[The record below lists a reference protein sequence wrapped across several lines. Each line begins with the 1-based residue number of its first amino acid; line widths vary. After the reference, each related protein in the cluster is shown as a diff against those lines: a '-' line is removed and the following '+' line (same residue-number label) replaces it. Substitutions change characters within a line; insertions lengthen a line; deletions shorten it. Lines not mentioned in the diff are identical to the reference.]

1 MGSIRKVI
9 YIISSVLLCS
19 GVVSAQGL
27 QFERNLREGDS
38 LRVKYCFEAS
48 VEAYLRALEYAQDS
62 LSKLLI
68 EDRILL
74 SENGK
79 AMSEFVYEPQVVARH
94 KFPIQDFYLYYPLKD
109 KAWHKVPNVLDSL
122 SGGIVNAL
130 YAPEGEDVIY
140 YSAGDKDGIR
150 NIYMTSL
157 IDSLWT
163 VPALLNEQMTSAS
176 DEVYPLLSADGRSL
190 YFSSSGLYGM
200 GGYDL
205 YVSHW
210 DDDAREWSVPVN
222 LGIPYSSPA
231 DDFLFMDDE
240 DSGHTLFASNRNCSP
255 DSIWVYVLKFDNM
268 PVRRELKDP
277 EKLRNLAE
285 LSPDFQEKPGDDEI
299 QTDIPKNRD
308 IERYMEHMEK
318 VRELRDSMAYCMEV
332 SDEKGL
338 SDLQS
343 RFDESMKVLQ
353 KMEMDLLFKGVV
365 VDPDQLQSRA
375 DSEIIAE
382 RNGFAFTKKSMGE
395 GMDIDL
401 VQPEP
406 SFDYSFKILPQ
417 GQFAEDNA
425 LPGGVVYQIQIFSTV
440 TKAGIKSLKGLSPV
454 FEHRTS
460 SGRYTYRVGLFRT
473 YKDVLSN
480 LNAVKKV
487 GFRSAFIVAF
497 SDGKEVSVAA
507 ARTKEKEVSEKRFY
521 EIHIRPSG
529 GDVDRVSMDG
539 IAQQADGKD
548 VAKVVDDDGGVFY
561 VVGPFADKE
570 KAETLATFVKA
581 MGIGEVSVVQMMN
594 K

>member
-1 MGSIRKVI
+1 MKSIRKVI
-9 YIISSVLLCS
+9 YIISSVFLCY
-19 GVVSAQGL
+19 GVSAAQGL
-27 QFERNLREGDS
+27 QFERNLGEGDS
-38 LRVKYCFEAS
+38 LRMKYCFEAS
-48 VEAYLRALEYAQDS
+48 VETYLRALEYAQDS
-62 LSKLLI
+62 LSRLVV

-79 AMSEFVYEPQVVARH
+79 TMSEFVYEPQVVARH
-94 KFPIQDFYLYYPLKD
+94 KFSIQDFYLYYPLKD

-130 YAPEGEDVIY
+130 YAPEGDEVIY
-140 YSAGDKDGIR
+140 YSAADKDGIR
-150 NIYMTSL
+150 NIYMTSR

-163 VPALLNEQMTSAS
+163 VPALLNEHMTSAS
-176 DEVYPLLSADGRSL
+176 DEVYPLLSADGKSL
-190 YFSSSGLYGM
+190 YFSSSGLYGV

-210 DDDAREWSVPVN
+210 DDDVREWSVPVN
-222 LGIPYSSPA
+222 LGFPYSSPA

-240 DSGHTLFASNRNCSP
+240 NSGHTLFASNRNCSP

-277 EKLRNLAE
+277 EKLRSLAE
-285 LSPDFQEKPGDDEI
+285 LSPDRNEKFEGNEEI
-299 QTDIPKNRD
+299 MTDIPMNRD

-318 VRELRDSMAYCMEV
+318 VRELRDSMTYYMEV
-332 SDEKGL
+332 ADEKGL

-353 KMEMDLLFKGVV
+353 KIEMDLLFKGVV
-365 VDPDQLQSRA
+365 IDPDQLQSRA
-375 DSEIIAE
+375 DSEIVAE
-382 RNGFAFTKKSMGE
+382 RNGFAFTKKSMGKGLE
-395 GMDIDL
+395 VEL

-425 LPGGVVYQIQIFSTV
+425 LPGGIVYQIQIFSTV
-440 TKAGIKSLKGLSPV
+440 TKAGIKNLKGLSPV

-473 YKDVLSN
+473 YNDVLSN

-497 SDGKEVSVAA
+497 IDGKEVSVAN

-521 EIHIRPSG
+521 EVHVRPLG
-529 GDVDRVSMDG
+529 GDIDRVLMEG
-539 IAQQADGKD
+539 ISQQADGKD
-548 VAKVVDDDGGVFY
+548 VAKVVDDDGVFY
-561 VVGPFADKE
+561 VIGPFADKD
-570 KAETLATFVKA
+570 KAGTLATFVKA
-581 MGIGEVSVVQMMN
+581 MGIGDVSVVQMI
-594 K
+594 KK

>member
-1 MGSIRKVI
+1 MKSIRKVI
-9 YIISSVLLCS
+9 YIISSVFLCY
-19 GVVSAQGL
+19 GVSAAQGL
-27 QFERNLREGDS
+27 QFERNLGEGDS
-38 LRVKYCFEAS
+38 LRMKYCFEAS
-48 VEAYLRALEYAQDS
+48 VETYLRALEYAQDS
-62 LSKLLI
+62 LSRLLV

-79 AMSEFVYEPQVVARH
+79 TMSEFVYEPQVVARH
-94 KFPIQDFYLYYPLKD
+94 KFSIQDFYLYYPLKD

-130 YAPEGEDVIY
+130 YAPEGDEVIY
-140 YSAGDKDGIR
+140 YSAADKDGIR
-150 NIYMTSL
+150 NIYMTSR

-163 VPALLNEQMTSAS
+163 VPALLNEHMTSAS
-176 DEVYPLLSADGRSL
+176 DEVYPLLSADGKSL
-190 YFSSSGLYGM
+190 YFSSSGLYGV

-210 DDDAREWSVPVN
+210 DDDVREWSVPVN
-222 LGIPYSSPA
+222 LGFPYSSPA

-240 DSGHTLFASNRNCSP
+240 NSGHTLFASNRNCSP

-277 EKLRNLAE
+277 EKLRSLAE
-285 LSPDFQEKPGDDEI
+285 LSPDRNEKFEGNEEI
-299 QTDIPKNRD
+299 MTDIPMNRD

-318 VRELRDSMAYCMEV
+318 VRELRDSMTYYMEV
-332 SDEKGL
+332 ADEKGL

-353 KMEMDLLFKGVV
+353 KIEMDLLFKGVV
-365 VDPDQLQSRA
+365 IDPDQLQSRA
-375 DSEIIAE
+375 DSEIVAE
-382 RNGFAFTKKSMGE
+382 RNGFAFTKKSMGKGLE
-395 GMDIDL
+395 VEL

-425 LPGGVVYQIQIFSTV
+425 LPGGIVYQIQIFSTV
-440 TKAGIKSLKGLSPV
+440 TKAGIKNLKGLSPV

-473 YKDVLSN
+473 YNDVLSN

-497 SDGKEVSVAA
+497 IDGKEVSVAN
-507 ARTKEKEVSEKRFY
+507 ARTKEKDVSEKRFY
-521 EIHIRPSG
+521 EVHVRPLG
-529 GDVDRVSMDG
+529 GDIDRVLMEAIS
-539 IAQQADGKD
+539 QQADGKD
-548 VAKVVDDDGGVFY
+548 VAKVVDDDGVFY
-561 VVGPFADKE
+561 VIGPFADKD
-570 KAETLATFVKA
+570 KAGTLATFVKA
-581 MGIGEVSVVQMMN
+581 MGIGDVSVVQMI
-594 K
+594 KK

>member
-1 MGSIRKVI
+1 MKSIRKVI
-9 YIISSVLLCS
+9 YIISSVFLCY
-19 GVVSAQGL
+19 GVSAAQGL
-27 QFERNLREGDS
+27 QFERNLGEGDS
-38 LRVKYCFEAS
+38 LRMKYCFEAS
-48 VEAYLRALEYAQDS
+48 VETYLRALEYAQDS
-62 LSKLLI
+62 LSRLLV

-79 AMSEFVYEPQVVARH
+79 TMSEFVYEPQVVARH
-94 KFPIQDFYLYYPLKD
+94 KFSIQDFYLYYPLKD

-130 YAPEGEDVIY
+130 YAPEGDEVIY
-140 YSAGDKDGIR
+140 YSAADKDGIR
-150 NIYMTSL
+150 NIYMTSR

-163 VPALLNEQMTSAS
+163 VPALLNEHMTSAS
-176 DEVYPLLSADGRSL
+176 DEVYPLLSADGKSL
-190 YFSSSGLYGM
+190 YFSSSGLYGV

-210 DDDAREWSVPVN
+210 DDDVREWSVPVN
-222 LGIPYSSPA
+222 LGFPYSSPA

-240 DSGHTLFASNRNCSP
+240 NSGHTLFASNRNCSP

-277 EKLRNLAE
+277 EKLRILAE
-285 LSPDFQEKPGDDEI
+285 LSPDRNEKIEGNEEI
-299 QTDIPKNRD
+299 MTDIPMNRD

-318 VRELRDSMAYCMEV
+318 VRELRDSMTYYMEV
-332 SDEKGL
+332 ADEKGL

-353 KMEMDLLFKGVV
+353 KIEMDLLFKGVV
-365 VDPDQLQSRA
+365 IDPDQLQSRA
-375 DSEIIAE
+375 DSEIVAE
-382 RNGFAFTKKSMGE
+382 RNGFAFTKKSMGKGLE
-395 GMDIDL
+395 VEL

-425 LPGGVVYQIQIFSTV
+425 LPGGIVYQIQIFSTV
-440 TKAGIKSLKGLSPV
+440 TKAGIKNLKGLSPV

-473 YKDVLSN
+473 YNDVLSN

-497 SDGKEVSVAA
+497 IDGKEVSVAN

-521 EIHIRPSG
+521 EVHVRPLG
-529 GDVDRVSMDG
+529 GDIDRVLMEG
-539 IAQQADGKD
+539 ISQQADGKD
-548 VAKVVDDDGGVFY
+548 VAKVVDDDGVFY
-561 VVGPFADKE
+561 VIGPFADKD
-570 KAETLATFVKA
+570 KAGTLATFVKA
-581 MGIGEVSVVQMMN
+581 MGIGDVSVVQMI
-594 K
+594 KR

>member
-1 MGSIRKVI
+1 MKSIRKVI
-9 YIISSVLLCS
+9 YIISSVFLCY
-19 GVVSAQGL
+19 GVSAAQGL
-27 QFERNLREGDS
+27 QFERNLGEGDS
-38 LRVKYCFEAS
+38 LRMKYCFEAS
-48 VEAYLRALEYAQDS
+48 VETYLRALEYAQDS
-62 LSKLLI
+62 LSRLLV

-79 AMSEFVYEPQVVARH
+79 TMSEFVYEPQVVARH
-94 KFPIQDFYLYYPLKD
+94 KFSIQDFYLYYPLKD

-130 YAPEGEDVIY
+130 YAPEGDEVIY
-140 YSAGDKDGIR
+140 YSAADKDGIR
-150 NIYMTSL
+150 NIYMTSR

-163 VPALLNEQMTSAS
+163 VPALLNEHMTSAS
-176 DEVYPLLSADGRSL
+176 DEVYPLLSADGKSL
-190 YFSSSGLYGM
+190 YFSSSGLYGV

-210 DDDAREWSVPVN
+210 DDDVREWSVPVN
-222 LGIPYSSPA
+222 LGFPYSSPA

-240 DSGHTLFASNRNCSP
+240 NSGHTLFASNRNCSP

-277 EKLRNLAE
+277 EKLRSLAE
-285 LSPDFQEKPGDDEI
+285 LSPDRNEKFEGNEEI
-299 QTDIPKNRD
+299 MTDIPMNRD

-318 VRELRDSMAYCMEV
+318 VRELRDSMTYYMEV
-332 SDEKGL
+332 ADEKGL

-353 KMEMDLLFKGVV
+353 KIEMDLLFKGVV
-365 VDPDQLQSRA
+365 IDPDQLQSRA
-375 DSEIIAE
+375 DSEIVAE
-382 RNGFAFTKKSMGE
+382 RNGFAFTKKSMGKGLE
-395 GMDIDL
+395 VEL

-425 LPGGVVYQIQIFSTV
+425 LPGGIVYQIQIFSTV
-440 TKAGIKSLKGLSPV
+440 TKAGIKNLKGLSPV

-473 YKDVLSN
+473 YNDVLSN
-480 LNAVKKV
+480 LNAVKRV

-497 SDGKEVSVAA
+497 IDGKEVSVAN

-521 EIHIRPSG
+521 EVHVRPLG
-529 GDVDRVSMDG
+529 GDIDRVLMEG
-539 IAQQADGKD
+539 ISQQADGKD
-548 VAKVVDDDGGVFY
+548 VAKVVDDDGVFY
-561 VVGPFADKE
+561 VIGPFADKD
-570 KAETLATFVKA
+570 KAGTLATFVKA
-581 MGIGEVSVVQMMN
+581 MGIGDVSVVQMI
-594 K
+594 KK

>member
-1 MGSIRKVI
+1 MKSIRKVI
-9 YIISSVLLCS
+9 YIISSVFLCY
-19 GVVSAQGL
+19 GVSAAQGL
-27 QFERNLREGDS
+27 QFERNLGEGDS
-38 LRVKYCFEAS
+38 LRMKYCFEAS
-48 VEAYLRALEYAQDS
+48 VETYLRALEYAQDS
-62 LSKLLI
+62 LSRLLV

-79 AMSEFVYEPQVVARH
+79 TMSEFVYEPQVVARH
-94 KFPIQDFYLYYPLKD
+94 KFSIQDFYLYYPLKD

-130 YAPEGEDVIY
+130 YAPEGDEVIY
-140 YSAGDKDGIR
+140 YSAADKDGIR
-150 NIYMTSL
+150 NIYMTSR

-163 VPALLNEQMTSAS
+163 VPALLNEHMTSAS
-176 DEVYPLLSADGRSL
+176 DEVYPLLSADGKSL
-190 YFSSSGLYGM
+190 YFSSSGLYGV

-210 DDDAREWSVPVN
+210 DDDVREWSVPVN
-222 LGIPYSSPA
+222 LGFPYSSPA

-240 DSGHTLFASNRNCSP
+240 NSGHTLFASNRNCSP

-277 EKLRNLAE
+277 EKLRSLAE
-285 LSPDFQEKPGDDEI
+285 LSPDRNEKFEGNEEI
-299 QTDIPKNRD
+299 MTDIPMNRD

-318 VRELRDSMAYCMEV
+318 VRELRDSMTYYMEV
-332 SDEKGL
+332 ADEKGL

-353 KMEMDLLFKGVV
+353 KIEMDLLFKGVV
-365 VDPDQLQSRA
+365 IDPDQLQSRA
-375 DSEIIAE
+375 DSEIVAE
-382 RNGFAFTKKSMGE
+382 RNGFAFTKKSMGKGLE
-395 GMDIDL
+395 VEL

-425 LPGGVVYQIQIFSTV
+425 LPGGIVYQIQIFSTV
-440 TKAGIKSLKGLSPV
+440 TKAGIKNLKGLSPV

-473 YKDVLSN
+473 YNDVLSN

-497 SDGKEVSVAA
+497 IDGKEVSVAN

-521 EIHIRPSG
+521 EVHVRPLG
-529 GDVDRVSMDG
+529 GDIDRVLMEG
-539 IAQQADGKD
+539 ISQQADGKD
-548 VAKVVDDDGGVFY
+548 VAKVVDDDGVFY
-561 VVGPFADKE
+561 VIGPFADKD
-570 KAETLATFVKA
+570 KAGTLATFVKA
-581 MGIGEVSVVQMMN
+581 MGIGDVSVVQMI
-594 K
+594 KK